1 MRTQTHNVNASA
13 LTKDQQVPYSLR
25 SATSPVTATPQLRCM
40 RSARHRPEGTPR
52 RPETTVRPDAR
63 TATIESQTKRT
74 RDGTVALGHLRPPL
88 TLRIH
93 APRPRSSA
101 QMRRAQ
107 ARNGSYEQLQPR
119 CCRRRCNAL
128 HLSPYTGVRL
138 AWPRLVRTHA
148 RGCGECA
155 QGSSHFAKEQPSSVS
170 FLKALP
176 KSSASLPSSSA

>member
-1 MRTQTHNVNASA
+1 MPPLSQPTSTVFSPLRNVARDSN
-13 LTKDQQVPYSLR
+13 
-25 SATSPVTATPQLRCM
+25 SATPLHEERTAPARGHAQTTGDHRETGRAHRNDRVTDQTNEGRY
-40 RSARHRPEGTPR
+40 HRPRASPS
-52 RPETTVRPDAR
+52 P
-63 TATIESQTKRT
+63 S
-74 RDGTVALGHLRPPL
+74 
-88 TLRIH
+88 H